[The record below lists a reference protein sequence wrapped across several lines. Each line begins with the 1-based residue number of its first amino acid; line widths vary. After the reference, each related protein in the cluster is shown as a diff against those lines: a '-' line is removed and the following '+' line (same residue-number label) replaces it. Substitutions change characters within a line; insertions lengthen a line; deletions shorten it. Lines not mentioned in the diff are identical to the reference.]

1 MSLYLGTDKI
11 GDVFVNPTIAQGT
24 DTSDA
29 TLSSNSQLPSGVTA
43 YADGVKYIG
52 TQPVDP
58 TVIVRNG
65 TVTIPNGLYTEL
77 QSVTVPTESGGQA
90 ILGTTTIT
98 ENGTYSAASDNLDG
112 YSTVTV
118 AVPTGGG
125 TPTLQSKTATPSE
138 SAQTITADTGYD
150 GLSSVEVGA
159 ISSTYVGSGIARK
172 SSTDLTASGAS
183 VTAPAGY
190 YAEAATKSVASGSAG
205 TPTASKGTVSNHAVT
220 VTPSVTNTAGY
231 ISSGTISGT
240 GVSVSASELVSG
252 TKSISANGTGIDV
265 TNYASVDVAVPAGEP
280 ALQAK
285 VATPTESQQVIT
297 PDTNYDGLSSVTVNP
312 ISSTYVGSGI
322 DTRSSSDLTAS
333 GATVTAPAG
342 YYAEAASKS
351 VASGSAATPATTITA
366 NPTISVSAAGL
377 ITATASASQ
386 NVTPTVSAGYVSSGT
401 SGTITVSGSKTQQLT
416 TQAAK
421 TVTPTESEQT
431 AVASG
436 VYTTGIVKVGA
447 ISSTYVGSDIAQRDD
462 SDLTAS
468 GATVTVPSGYYA
480 SQETK
485 SVASGSAGTPSAAKG
500 TVSNHSISVTPSV
513 TNTTGYITGGTKTG
527 TAVTVSASE
536 LVSGTYTVDSSG
548 TKDVTNYASA
558 SVPSGTAGTP
568 SATKGSVSNHS
579 VSVTPSV
586 TNTTGWITGSTKTGT
601 AVTVS
606 ASELVSGSETK
617 TANGTYDVTNLA
629 SLVVSVPIVTYY
641 TGSSAPSS
649 SLGSNGDIY
658 LQTS

>member
-1 MSLYLGTDKI
+1 MGLYLGTDKI
-11 GDVFVNPTIAQGT
+11 GDVFVNPTIVQGT

-29 TLSSNSQLPSGVTA
+29 TLNSNAQLPSGVTA

-90 ILGTTTIT
+90 ILGTTTLT
-98 ENGTYSAASDNLDG
+98 EKGTYAAASDNLDG
-112 YSTVTV
+112 YSTVTGD
-118 AVPTGGG
+118 VPTGGG

-138 SAQTITADTGYD
+138 SAQTITADSSYD

-172 SSTDLTASGAS
+172 SSTDLTASS
-183 VTAPAGY
+183 STITAPAGY
-190 YAEAATKSVASGSAG
+190 YASAATKSVASGS
-205 TPTASKGTVSNHAVT
+205 
-220 VTPSVTNTAGY
+220 
-231 ISSGTISGT
+231 
-240 GVSVSASELVSG
+240 
-252 TKSISANGTGIDV
+252 
-265 TNYASVDVAVPAGEP
+265 
-280 ALQAK
+280 
-285 VATPTESQQVIT
+285 VATP
-297 PDTNYDGLSSVTVNP
+297 D
-312 ISSTYVGSGI
+312 
-322 DTRSSSDLTAS
+322 
-333 GATVTAPAG
+333 
-342 YYAEAASKS
+342 
-351 VASGSAATPATTITA
+351 TTITA

-447 ISSTYVGSDIAQRDD
+447 ISSTYVGSAIDTR
-462 SDLTAS
+462 SSTDLAIS
-468 GATVTVPSGYYA
+468 GATVTAPSGYYA
-480 SQETK
+480 SAAAATISGGSVTAPTTISSTGASVTTGTNTVTFTK
-485 SVASGSAGTPSAAKG
+485 TVSVTPNVTAAGYISSGTAGNASVSLTATISTLSSANLTASGSTVTAPAGYYAVAASKTVSAGTAGTPTASKG
-500 TVSNHSISVTPSV
+500 TVSNHSI
-513 TNTTGYITGGTKTG
+513 
-527 TAVTVSASE
+527 
-536 LVSGTYTVDSSG
+536 
-548 TKDVTNYASA
+548 
-558 SVPSGTAGTP
+558 
-568 SATKGSVSNHS
+568 
-579 VSVTPSV
+579 SVTPSV

-629 SLVVSVPIVTYY
+629 SLVVSIPIVTYY

-649 SLGSNGDIY
+649 SLGANGDLY
-658 LQTS
+658 FQTSS